1 MSNEIKKIV
10 KDVIKILLD
19 NGEISW
25 ARYFERCLRQLDNEY
40 HEGVYNI
47 RSSYGGMGS
56 FNDLVLHNQGRPLKK
71 ENEMLNDLR
80 EKLYKITS

>member
-1 MSNEIKKIV
+1 MSNEIKKVV

-25 ARYFERCLRQLDNEY
+25 ARYFERCLSKLDNDY

-47 RSSYGGMGS
+47 RASYGGMGS
-56 FNDLVLHNQGRPLKK
+56 FNDLVFHNQGNPLKK
-71 ENEMLNDLR
+71 ENEILDNLR